1 MGKSWL
7 AVLCLAAA
15 ACGGG
20 GGEEKKADGPP
31 ALLPAGTWT
40 VTSEVTA
47 FRSLD
52 KTAPALKAAVGDKE
66 TTTICVDKAAP
77 EPPVAL
83 FSGNGY
89 TCSYKSAFIKE
100 GMLNATIDCRRAG
113 IDGAIMMTVQGG
125 YTATGFTGTADTT
138 AYLPGPGD
146 YAMSRRLNGSV
157 KPGAC
162 APAPAGGSGNAAE
175 NASDGE

>member
-1 MGKSWL
+1 MRKSWP
-7 AVLCLAAA
+7 AFLCLAAA

-20 GGEEKKADGPP
+20 GEEKKAEGPP

-40 VTSEVTA
+40 VNSEVTA
-47 FRSLD
+47 LRSLD
-52 KTAPALKAAVGDKE
+52 KTPPAIKAAVGDKE
-66 TTTICVDKAAP
+66 TATICVEKTAP
-77 EPPVAL
+77 EPPLAL

-89 TCSYKSAFIKE
+89 TCSYKSAFIKD

-125 YTATGFTGTADTT
+125 YTATSFTGTADTT

-146 YAMSRRLNGSV
+146 YAMSRRINGSV

-162 APAPAGGSGNAAE
+162 TPAPPGGDGNAAG
-175 NASDGE
+175 NPAGE